1 MGKMVSSMNR
11 EQERGSGPWL
21 AAALMSRSEVVRA
34 TLSLCL
40 FADLRWIGQREKK
53 ESAEH
58 NCVIQCTIWLTERQ
72 LRTII
77 QCTMKMF
84 TYTFYAYACLLYTWP
99 LQSCV
104 YARLANDV
112 NLAIFFC
119 FLCKLRKKNSRER
132 FLHHRRSIRYHV
144 CRMCNCTD
152 SVCRDGEKE
161 HRRSLGSLLI
171 E

>member
-1 MGKMVSSMNR
+1 MGEMVSQMSRRR
-11 EQERGSGPWL
+11 ERESGPWL
-21 AAALMSRSEVVRA
+21 AAALLSRSEVVRA

-40 FADLRWIGQREKK
+40 FADLRWIGQREK
-53 ESAEH
+53 EEAPEH
-58 NCVIQCTIWLTERQ
+58 NFVIQCTIWLTERQ

-112 NLAIFFC
+112 NLAVFFC
-119 FLCKLRKKNSRER
+119 FLCKLRQKFARKILTSSARFDIMSVACATVQTACVGMKKEASIVSRV
-132 FLHHRRSIRYHV
+132 I
-144 CRMCNCTD
+144 TD
-152 SVCRDGEKE
+152 RVD
-161 HRRSLGSLLI
+161 
-171 E
+171 